1 MSTEIIELWHKRA
14 RPVPTDRDFN
24 VQMGCHLEEIAEM
37 LAVVDSELPETR
49 NALNI
54 LQLLTMRL
62 ADQLKLGTAV
72 VYIDDDIL
80 FLDALAD
87 QVVTAVGVGHC
98 CEMHITN
105 AIDEVNKS
113 NWSKFDSAGQPIFN
127 EHGKIMKGPNYR
139 EPDLSAFV

>member
-54 LQLLTMRL
+54 LQLLTMR
-62 ADQLKLGTAV
+62 
-72 VYIDDDIL
+72 
-80 FLDALAD
+80 
-87 QVVTAVGVGHC
+87 C